1 VGAGDGVVKG
11 TTRILDSGSTAQRF
25 NLVLVG
31 EGYRESELGVFASDC
46 EDFIDALFAT
56 KPLDEFRRALNIFR
70 VDVASRDSGAR
81 DPVDCGGTGAD
92 PRTYFD
98 ATFCTGGV
106 RRALTVDTSLVLDV
120 VEGQMPAF
128 HSAQVIVNS
137 SIYGGTGG
145 AIGVSS
151 HATKKDDGTPVVWQE
166 TPLHEMGHSIFRL
179 ADEYEYRQG
188 CDTGE
193 RSQDRVI
200 GGEPSQENITKS
212 PTAAGKWSDLVTTRT
227 LPTTSNPDCSR
238 CDPQANP
245 VGADVVGT
253 FEGAGTFHCGMYRP
267 QFACKM
273 RKLGEPFCAVCR
285 RAIRETL
292 APYDPRTASDAR
304 TPGRDP
310 G

>member
-1 VGAGDGVVKG
+1 MGVGDGVVKG
-11 TTRILDSGSTAQRF
+11 TTRIFDSGSTAQRF

-46 EDFIDALFAT
+46 EDFVEALFAT
-56 KPLDEFRRALNIFR
+56 RPFDEFRRAFNIFR
-70 VDVASRDSGAR
+70 VDVASRESGAR
-81 DPVDCGGTGAD
+81 DPVACGGTGAD
-92 PRTYFD
+92 PGTYFD

-106 RRALTVDTSLVLDV
+106 RRALTVDTRLVLDV
-120 VEGQMPAF
+120 VERQVPAF

-151 HATKKDDGTPVVWQE
+151 HATRKDDGTPVVWQE
-166 TPLHEMGHSIFRL
+166 TPLHEMGHSIFGL

-193 RSQDRVI
+193 RGQDRAV
-200 GGEPSQENITKS
+200 GGEPSEENITRS
-212 PTAAGKWSDLVTTRT
+212 PVAAGKWSDLVTTRT
-227 LPTTSNPDCSR
+227 LPTTSNPDCSM

-253 FEGAGTFHCGMYRP
+253 FEGAGTFHCGLYRP

-273 RKLGEPFCAVCR
+273 RKLSEPFCAVCR
-285 RAIRETL
+285 RVIRETL
-292 APYDPRTASDAR
+292 APYDARAASESRA
-304 TPGRDP
+304 PP
-310 G
+310 A